1 MKIALGPLQYYW
13 PRVTTLEFYA
23 AVCDWPVDIVY
34 LGETVCSRRHE
45 LRLPDWIEVADMLAQ
60 AGKTPILS
68 TQVLLESGND
78 LNILRKIAENERY
91 GIEANDM
98 GAVRLVQEHLFAA
111 GPPQGEQAAAG
122 RAALGRDFIAGPFL
136 NIYSKPT
143 LEVIAAQGATRWVMP
158 LEMGRSGLTQLQ
170 QDRPAGLQT
179 EVFAYGRMPLAFSAR
194 CFTARNRNFPK
205 DNCQYVCMDHPDGL
219 LLETKE
225 SQAFLTI
232 NGIQT
237 QSALVHTLIHEID
250 ELRDLGVDVLRLSPQ
265 SQHMEQVVAAF
276 RSVLDGRESA
286 VDAHQRLV
294 PLMPAGPCNGYWHD
308 RPGLDMVRPGDV
320 VASPAPDSRT
330 PGVRARAVA

>member
-45 LRLPDWIEVADMLAQ
+45 LRLPDWIEVADMLAA
-60 AGKTPILS
+60 AGKTPVLS

-78 LNILRKIAENERY
+78 LNTLRKIAENERY
-91 GIEANDM
+91 GVEANDM
-98 GAVRLVQEHLFAA
+98 GAVQ
-111 GPPQGEQAAAG
+111 QMKG
-122 RAALGRDFIAGPFL
+122 RPFVAGPFL

-143 LEVIAAQGATRWVMP
+143 LDVIADQGAVRWVMP
-158 LEMGRSGLTQLQ
+158 LEMGRAGLAQLQ
-170 QDRPAGLQT
+170 QDRPAGLRT
-179 EVFAYGRMPLAFSAR
+179 EIFAYGRMPLAFSAR

-237 QSALVHTLIHEID
+237 QSALVYTLIHALD
-250 ELRDLGVDVLRLSPQ
+250 ELRDLDVDVIRLSPQ
-265 SQHMEQVVAAF
+265 SLHMDQVVTAF
-276 RSVLDGRESA
+276 RAVLDGRETA
-286 VDAHQRLV
+286 DEAHRRLV
-294 PLMPAGPCNGYWHD
+294 PLMPAGPCNGYWHG
-308 RPGLDMVRPGDV
+308 RAGLDMVTPGEV
-320 VASPAPDSRT
+320 VVSQAPDART
-330 PGVRARAVA
+330 PGVKARSAA